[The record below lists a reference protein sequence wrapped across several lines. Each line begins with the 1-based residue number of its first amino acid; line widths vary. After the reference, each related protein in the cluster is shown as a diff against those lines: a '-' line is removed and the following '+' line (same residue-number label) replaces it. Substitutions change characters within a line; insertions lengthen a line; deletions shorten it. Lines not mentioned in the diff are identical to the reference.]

1 MKKPILLWVTDQS
14 DHPQRNLK
22 TSLIGQGFEI
32 VESQRKEFLNLVK
45 ERRPD
50 LVILWDSMAD
60 PAPFFET
67 AREIKQVSKSLPI
80 ILVVGKSSEELA
92 IASLKAGISDYFKM
106 PCRFEELLASIRRCL
121 PDFFFPMAWNKTAS
135 PKEIGL
141 IGGERMVGQS
151 ADLREIKGYIKK
163 VAASD
168 CAALITGE
176 TGTGKELAAE
186 LIHHNS
192 VRSQNPFICL
202 NCAAI
207 PDTLLESELFGYERG
222 AFTGAHY
229 RRDGMLRLAEGGTV
243 FFDEI
248 GDMTPYAQTKIL
260 RAIETREIYPLGGKR
275 KIPLN
280 IRIIAATNQ
289 DLDGLMAEKRFR
301 QDLFFRLNVARIH
314 LAPLR
319 ERQEDLL
326 LLLKEFLKEFNEK
339 YAMEVEGFSEDCLA
353 TLFNYDF
360 PGNVRELKNL
370 LESIFVNQPSRV
382 ITFQD
387 LPEIFRKRLQE
398 TEDLPKDER
407 TRLLSALFT
416 TNWNKSQAA
425 QELNWSRKTLYRK
438 MAKYNITKSR
448 TDLT

>member
-32 VESQRKEFLNLVK
+32 VESQPKEFLNLVK
-45 ERRPD
+45 ERKPD
-50 LVILWDSMAD
+50 LVILWDAMGR
-60 PAPFFET
+60 PGPFLET
-67 AREIKQVSKSLPI
+67 AHDIKQFSESLPI
-80 ILVVGKSSEELA
+80 ILVVGQSSEELA
-92 IASLKAGISDYFKM
+92 IAALKAGISDYFKM
-106 PCRFEELLASIRRCL
+106 PCTFEELLASIRRCL
-121 PDFFFPMAWNKTAS
+121 PDFFTPISWNKTAS

-141 IGGERMVGQS
+141 LGGDRMVGQS
-151 ADLREIKGYIKK
+151 SDLREIKGYIKK
-163 VAASD
+163 IAASD

-186 LIHHNS
+186 LIHQNS
-192 VRSQNPFICL
+192 GRSQKPFICL

-260 RAIETREIYPLGGKR
+260 RAIETREIYPLGSKR

-289 DLDGLMAEKRFR
+289 DLEGLMAEKRFR

-319 ERQEDLL
+319 ERKEDLL
-326 LLLKEFLKEFNEK
+326 APLKE
-339 YAMEVEGFSEDCLA
+339 
-353 TLFNYDF
+353 
-360 PGNVRELKNL
+360 
-370 LESIFVNQPSRV
+370 I
-382 ITFQD
+382 
-387 LPEIFRKRLQE
+387 
-398 TEDLPKDER
+398 
-407 TRLLSALFT
+407 
-416 TNWNKSQAA
+416 SQ
-425 QELNWSRKTLYRK
+425 RIK
-438 MAKYNITKSR
+438 
-448 TDLT
+448 

>member
-1 MKKPILLWVTDQS
+1 MKKPILLWVRDQS

-45 ERRPD
+45 ERSPD
-50 LVILWDSMAD
+50 LVILWDSRAD

-92 IASLKAGISDYFKM
+92 IAALKAGISDYFKM

-121 PDFFFPMAWNKTAS
+121 PHFFSPIAWNKTAS

-163 VAASD
+163 VAASE

-222 AFTGAHY
+222 AFFTGAHY

-301 QDLFFRLNVARIH
+301 QDLFFRLNVAR
-314 LAPLR
+314 
-319 ERQEDLL
+319 
-326 LLLKEFLKEFNEK
+326 
-339 YAMEVEGFSEDCLA
+339 
-353 TLFNYDF
+353 
-360 PGNVRELKNL
+360 
-370 LESIFVNQPSRV
+370 ESTWPRYGSARRIFYS
-382 ITFQD
+382 F
-387 LPEIFRKRLQE
+387 
-398 TEDLPKDER
+398 
-407 TRLLSALFT
+407 
-416 TNWNKSQAA
+416 
-425 QELNWSRKTLYRK
+425 
-438 MAKYNITKSR
+438 
-448 TDLT
+448 